1 MTKGLAIVGNGK
13 MGKLVGELAPTLDF
27 EVRARFDT
35 ANNADA
41 AGLTREALKRIDV
54 AIEFSTP
61 ESAPENL
68 LRLASLSIP
77 TVTGTTGWYDRLP
90 AVREAVLQGNTSL
103 VWGPNFSIGMN
114 LFMQVVAQAAALFA
128 KHPDYDAWGWEI
140 HHASKKDA
148 LSGTLKKLAEE
159 IRAAGYS
166 RPLNLSANRAGAHPG
181 THEIGFDSAGDTVLL
196 RHTARTREGFACGAL
211 RAAAWAAA
219 RKGVFEF
226 REILGE
232 LS

>member
-13 MGKLVGELAPTLDF
+13 MGKLVDALAPAFDF
-27 EVRARFDT
+27 EVRARFA
-35 ANNADA
+35 ANNNARA
-41 AGLTREALKRIDV
+41 AGLSREALQHVDV
-54 AIEFSTP
+54 AVEFSTP

-77 TVTGTTGWYDRLP
+77 TVTGTTGWYDQLP
-90 AVREAVLQGNTSL
+90 AVRGAVLEGNTSL

-114 LFMQVVAQAAALFA
+114 IFVQVVAQAAALFA
-128 KHPDYDAWGWEI
+128 KQSDYDAWGWEI
-140 HHASKKDA
+140 HHAAKKDA
-148 LSGTLKKLAEE
+148 LSGSLKKLAEE

-166 RPLNLSANRAGAHPG
+166 RPLSLAANRAGAHPG
-181 THEIGFDSAGDTVLL
+181 THEIGFDSAGDTITL
-196 RHTARTREGFACGAL
+196 RHTTRSREGFARGAL
-211 RAAAWAAA
+211 RAAAWAAGK
-219 RKGVFEF
+219 KGVYEF

>member
-13 MGKLVGELAPTLDF
+13 MGKLVDVLAPAFDF
-27 EVRARFDT
+27 EVRARFAT
-35 ANNADA
+35 HNNAHA
-41 AGLTREALKRIDV
+41 SGLTREALQHVDV

-61 ESAPENL
+61 ESAPDNL
-68 LRLASLSIP
+68 LRLASLGIP
-77 TVTGTTGWYDRLP
+77 AVAGTTGWYDHLP
-90 AVREAVLQGNTSL
+90 AVRDAVLQANGSL

-114 LFMQVVAQAAALFA
+114 IFMQVVAQAAALFA

-140 HHASKKDA
+140 HHAAKKDTP
-148 LSGTLKKLAEE
+148 SGTLNKLAAE

-166 RPLNLSANRAGAHPG
+166 RPMNLSANRAGGHPG
-181 THEIGFDSAGDTVLL
+181 THEIGFDSAGDTVTL
-196 RHTARTREGFACGAL
+196 RHTARSREGFARGAL
-211 RAAAWAAA
+211 HAAEWAAGK
-219 RKGVFEF
+219 KGVYEF

>member
-13 MGKLVGELAPTLDF
+13 MGKLVDVLAPDFDF
-27 EVRARFDT
+27 EVRARFAT
-35 ANNADA
+35 HNNAHA
-41 AGLTREALKRIDV
+41 AGLTREALQLVDV

-68 LRLASLSIP
+68 LRLASLGVA
-77 TVTGTTGWYDRLP
+77 TVTGTTGWYDHLP
-90 AVREAVLQGNTSL
+90 AVRAAVLQANTSL

-114 LFMQVVAQAAALFA
+114 IFMQVVAQAAALFA

-140 HHASKKDA
+140 HHAAKKDA
-148 LSGTLKKLAEE
+148 PSGTLKKLAEE
-159 IRAAGYS
+159 IRAAGYP
-166 RPLNLSANRAGAHPG
+166 RPMNLSANRAGAQPG
-181 THEIGFDSAGDTVLL
+181 THEIGFDSPGDTVTL
-196 RHTARTREGFACGAL
+196 RHTARSREGFARGAL
-211 RAAAWAAA
+211 HAAAWAASN
-219 RKGVFEF
+219 KGVYEF